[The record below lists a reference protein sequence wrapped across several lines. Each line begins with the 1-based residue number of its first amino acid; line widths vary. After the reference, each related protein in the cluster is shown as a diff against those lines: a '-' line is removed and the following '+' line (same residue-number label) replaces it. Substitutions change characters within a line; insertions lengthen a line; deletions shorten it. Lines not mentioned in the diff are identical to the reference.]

1 MNGMRKSDAP
11 HTDFGFLRGV
21 IPTNPLFMPSN
32 VDMMLERRG
41 KFFIGEW
48 KREGEEVSKGQK
60 ILLKN
65 LANQDNFVVY
75 VIDGYSDDT
84 GTEVKTIWKVNGDML
99 SSVGHGID
107 GLKTLIRQWYALV
120 EAKR

>member
-1 MNGMRKSDAP
+1 MRRSDAP
-11 HTDFGFLRGV
+11 HTDFGFLRGI

-65 LANQDNFVVY
+65 LANQPNFTVY

-84 GTEVKTIWKVNGDML
+84 GTEVNTVWKVNGDML
-99 SSVGHGID
+99 SSVTQGID

-120 EAKR
+120 EAQR